1 MHEITR
7 AAIAAVGPDQ
17 PSDWELRPA
26 NHIAA
31 LHDPVAAAPLLQRL
45 KHPDLAPIVHQYV
58 SANRMAVAAQAS
70 YKRCARL
77 SAIGS
82 FLAVVIAS
90 FMLLPRI
97 GGLGDEAVT
106 IAALAQF
113 LLLVLSFL
121 ASLWLAWRR
130 PYATWMRKRAE
141 AEIARIHVFRHVT
154 TADGSGQATGL
165 PILPLQLEYFRRFH
179 LDIQRL
185 YYGQR
190 GEQHQRAVR
199 RRFVW
204 RLIALFFIIAAAL
217 PILWTL
223 QGKDWTPTFIGQW
236 FGHLPPKGE
245 FAQRLFLCLGL
256 IGGALQ
262 GLLAAYALM
271 SYDERNSA
279 RYRETKEN
287 LDDLAA
293 RPLSEAREAAAAG
306 DKSRVYAFYALVEE
320 QVSSEHR
327 EWTAIRQLVP
337 DLSLDRLRE
346 LKLPMAVR

>member
-7 AAIAAVGPDQ
+7 AAIEAVGPDQ
-17 PSDWELRPA
+17 PSDWELRPES
-26 NHIAA
+26 HSAA
-31 LHDPVAAAPLLQRL
+31 LRDPVAAAPLVQLLQD
-45 KHPDLAPIVHQYV
+45 PDLAPIVQEYA
-58 SANRMAVAAQAS
+58 SANRQAVAAQAS

-82 FLAVVIAS
+82 FLAVAIAS

-97 GGLGDEAVT
+97 GGMNDEAVT
-106 IAALAQF
+106 IGALAQF

-130 PYATWMRKRAE
+130 PYTTWMRKRAD
-141 AEIARIHVFRHVT
+141 AETARIRLFRQVT
-154 TADGSGQATGL
+154 TTTGTSQAAGL
-165 PILPLQLEYFRRFH
+165 PVLPLQLEYFRRFH

-190 GEQHQRAVR
+190 GEQHRRAVR
-199 RRFVW
+199 RRLAW
-204 RLIALFFIIAAAL
+204 RCIALTFIIAAAL
-217 PILWTL
+217 PIVWTL
-223 QGKDWTPTFIGQW
+223 QGKDWIPTWLGQW
-236 FGHLPPKGE
+236 FAHLPPKGE

-279 RYRETKEN
+279 RYGETKEN

-293 RPLSEAREAAAAG
+293 RPLAEARAAAAAG
-306 DKSRVYAFYALVEE
+306 DASRVYAFYALVEE
-320 QVSSEHR
+320 QVSAEHR

>member
-7 AAIAAVGPDQ
+7 AAIEAVGPDQ
-17 PSDWELRPA
+17 PNDWELRPE

-31 LHDPVAAAPLLQRL
+31 LNDPVAAASLVQRL
-45 KHPDLAPIVHQYV
+45 RGPDLAPIVQQYV
-58 SANRMAVAAQAS
+58 SANREAIAAQAT

-77 SAIGS
+77 SALGS
-82 FLAVVIAS
+82 LLAVIIAS
-90 FMLLPRI
+90 IMLLPRI
-97 GGLGDEAVT
+97 GGISDEAVT
-106 IAALAQF
+106 IAAVAQF

-130 PYATWMRKRAE
+130 PHDTWMRKRAD
-141 AEIARIHVFRHVT
+141 AELARIHLFRQVT
-154 TADGSGQATGL
+154 TANGASQATGL
-165 PILPLQLEYFRRFH
+165 PVLPLQLEYFRRFH

-185 YYGQR
+185 YYGER
-190 GEQHQRAVR
+190 GEQHRRAVR

-204 RLIALFFIIAAAL
+204 RCIALILIIAAAL
-217 PILWTL
+217 PIVWTV
-223 QGKDWTPTFIGQW
+223 QGKDWIPSWVGQW

-245 FAQRLFLCLGL
+245 LAQRLFLCLGL

-262 GLLAAYALM
+262 GFLAAYALM
-271 SYDERNSA
+271 SYDDRNSA
-279 RYRETKEN
+279 RYGETKEN

-293 RPLSEAREAAAAG
+293 RPLDEAREAAAAG
-306 DKSRVYAFYALVEE
+306 DASRVYGFYALVEE

-346 LKLPMAVR
+346 LRLPIALR